1 MIFIGILKQEKTH
14 LWRIL
19 RGTNLDVLRTLHD
32 QRSLEY
38 RKCLLNPQLPV
49 MIHQPYRTR
58 KLKFSFGY
66 TNYAHRKHV
75 RPPGHHVS
83 QYFQFFFII
92 MGAYALFYI
101 TFVRKDDLRFV
112 KYWFVFQKC

>member
-1 MIFIGILKQEKTH
+1 MIFIGLLKQERTH
-14 LWRIL
+14 LWRFV
-19 RGTNLDVLRTLHD
+19 RGTNLEVLRTLHNQ
-32 QRSLEY
+32 QRPFEQ

-66 TNYAHRKHV
+66 TNYGHRNHV

-83 QYFQFFFII
+83 QYFQFFLII
-92 MGAYALFYI
+92 IGAYALFYM
-101 TFVRKDDLRFV
+101 T
-112 KYWFVFQKC
+112 

>member
-1 MIFIGILKQEKTH
+1 MILIGILKQEKTH

-19 RGTNLDVLRTLHD
+19 RVTNLDVLRTLHD
-32 QRSLEY
+32 H

-66 TNYAHRKHV
+66 TNYGHRRHI

-83 QYFQFFFII
+83 QYFQFFLII
-92 MGAYALFYI
+92 FGAYALFYM
-101 TFVRKDDLRFV
+101 TCVRK
-112 KYWFVFQKC
+112 WI